1 MPSTLPRIS
10 TIVEPPI
17 FKAVEKLAKREGVSL
32 SQKARDL
39 LLEALELFEDDYFET
54 LVKLRTKNKVPSIP
68 HKDFWAK
75 RGIK

>member
-17 FKAVEKLAKREGVSL
+17 FNAVEKLAKREGVSI
-32 SQKARDL
+32 SQKTRDL
-39 LLEALELFEDDYFET
+39 LLEALELFEDEYFEA
-54 LVKLRTKNKVPSIP
+54 LIKLRTKNRASSIA